1 MKSSKFISDK
11 SPASLHFLL
20 IPLKRKTKQCLY
32 WNLYYCFY
40 FYCSSES
47 SGGVGYTSN
56 SFIFSLRNK
65 ESLGAFKSWVKL
77 PSNAIFRHSYLGPVF
92 GFEWFDILISDNA
105 KSNQLSFT
113 DFGVSYLVPSVVQD
127 RRTVLA
133 GTYKFSPND
142 WEVFYLP

>member
-1 MKSSKFISDK
+1 M
-11 SPASLHFLL
+11 
-20 IPLKRKTKQCLY
+20 
-32 WNLYYCFY
+32 
-40 FYCSSES
+40 
-47 SGGVGYTSN
+47 
-56 SFIFSLRNK
+56 
-65 ESLGAFKSWVKL
+65 

-105 KSNQLSFT
+105 KSNQRSFT

-127 RRTVLA
+127 LRTVLA